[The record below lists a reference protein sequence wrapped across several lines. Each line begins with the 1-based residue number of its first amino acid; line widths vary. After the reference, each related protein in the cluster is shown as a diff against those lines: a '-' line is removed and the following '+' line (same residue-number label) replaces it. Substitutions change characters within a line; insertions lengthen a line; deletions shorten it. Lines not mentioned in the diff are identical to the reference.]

1 MPTLEQQWKDLQL
14 HILEQIAEIDRN
26 TPATAPVPKWWLEMM
41 QVKELVAQIFYR
53 K

>member
-1 MPTLEQQWKDLQL
+1 MPTPEQQWKALQV

-26 TPATAPVPKWWLEMM
+26 TPWTAEEPKWWLEMM